1 LSLSAAL
8 EDWEQYGL
16 SSGLRRTVE
25 ERPTVVVAKMRSGEF
40 LTRQHIRFMKPGND
54 RKIGFI
60 ALVLEP
66 ALLLICPSGR
76 PLQCLPQPPRL
87 RQIQGPREQPR
98 FFQGVVRDFISAH
111 LSRGKR
117 MKSLAMSWNSKDGQ
131 LACRWREPERIDP
144 GAIRHDLE
152 PDDPFAMTPGL

>member
-1 LSLSAAL
+1 MRPEYRGCCLSLSAAL

-16 SSGLRRTVE
+16 SSELRRTVE
-25 ERPTVVVAKMRSGEF
+25 ERLTVVVAKMRSGEF

-98 FFQGVVRDFISAH
+98 FFQGVVRDFIFAHFIKRKTYEKPSNVMEFKGRSAR
-111 LSRGKR
+111 LP
-117 MKSLAMSWNSKDGQ
+117 LA
-131 LACRWREPERIDP
+131 
-144 GAIRHDLE
+144 GAGAD
-152 PDDPFAMTPGL
+152 